1 MISDSVTSS
10 SMTFGLVTSNS
21 MTSTSAAMKQAEARV
36 GCAGSRFQLP
46 TPALIVDLDAFERN
60 VARMAQRAATAGLAL
75 RPHAKTHKS
84 ATIGRRQIEAGAVGL
99 CCVKLGEAEALA
111 QAGLRG
117 LLVTSPV
124 VGSDAAARAATLV
137 RADPDLLLAID
148 HGEQIKDLAIAAS
161 AAGVRLSLLI
171 DIDVGLGRT
180 GVTTPA
186 AAVALAGQIAGCPSL
201 RLAGVQG
208 YGGHWQHMVG
218 LAERRNAV
226 EGGMARLAATVD
238 ALRMGGYPV
247 PLITGGGTGTF
258 SADAALRVLN
268 EVQPGSYIF
277 MDNQYRDAL
286 GDDADGAFEQSLF
299 VQAQVISIN
308 AEEWVT
314 VDAGLKA
321 FATDGPVPRPA
332 GKRFA
337 NSRYFYFGDEHG
349 GLMRPSGGPPV
360 ALGERVE
367 LIPPHCDPTVD
378 RYDVM
383 FFVRGDVVVEIAAIE
398 AARRAQ

>member
-1 MISDSVTSS
+1 MLFTDEMRTHPTIT
-10 SMTFGLVTSNS
+10 
-21 MTSTSAAMKQAEARV
+21 KQAEARV
-36 GCAGSRFQLP
+36 GCAGSRFQVP
-46 TPALIVDLDAFERN
+46 TPALVVDLDAFERN
-60 VARMAQRAATAGLAL
+60 IGRMAQRAATAGLAL
-75 RPHAKTHKS
+75 RPHAKSHKS

-99 CCVKLGEAEALA
+99 CCVKLGEAEALSEG
-111 QAGLRG
+111 GLRG

-124 VGSDAAARAATLV
+124 VGSDAAARAAALARV
-137 RADPDLLLAID
+137 DPSLLLVAD
-148 HGEQIKDLAIAAS
+148 HREQIEALAVAAS
-161 AAGVRLSLLI
+161 TAKVCLSVLI

-186 AAVALAGQIAGCPSL
+186 AAVTLAEQIAGHPSL

-208 YGGHWQHMVG
+208 YGGHWQHTVG
-218 LAERRNAV
+218 ASERLKAV
-226 EGGMARLAATVD
+226 ESGMARLTAAVD
-238 ALRMGGYPV
+238 ALRDRAYQV
-247 PLITGGGTGTF
+247 PLVTGGGTGTF

-321 FATDGPVPRPA
+321 FATDGPVPRPTGKCFA
-332 GKRFA
+332 G
-337 NSRYFYFGDEHG
+337 SRYFYFGDEHG
-349 GLMRPSGGPPV
+349 GLTRPSQASPI

-367 LIPPHCDPTVD
+367 FIPPHCDPTVD

-383 FFVRGDVVVEIAAIE
+383 YFARRDVVVEIAPIE
-398 AARRAQ
+398 AARRSQ

>member
-1 MISDSVTSS
+1 MDRVVEIDAVNT
-10 SMTFGLVTSNS
+10 T
-21 MTSTSAAMKQAEARV
+21 AMKQAVARI
-36 GCAGSRFQLP
+36 GRAGSRFQIP
-46 TPALIVDLDAFERN
+46 TPALVVDLDAFERN
-60 VARMAQRAATAGLAL
+60 VARMAQRAAAAGLAL

-84 ATIGRRQIEAGAVGL
+84 ATIGRRQIKAGAVGL

-111 QAGLRG
+111 QAGVRR
-117 LLVTSPV
+117 LLITSPI
-124 VGSDAAARAATLV
+124 VGKDAAARAIALA
-137 RADPDLLLAID
+137 RLDPDLLLALD
-148 HGEQIKDLAIAAS
+148 HAEQVETVAAAAS
-161 AAGVRLSLLI
+161 AAAVQISVLV

-186 AAVALAGQIAGCPSL
+186 AAVALAGHISERPSL
-201 RLAGVQG
+201 HLAGVQG
-208 YGGHWQHMVG
+208 YGGHMQHVAG
-218 LAERRNAV
+218 ATERRKSV
-226 EGGMARLAATVD
+226 EDGMARLSAAVE
-238 ALRMGGYPV
+238 ALRKSGHPV
-247 PLITGGGTGTF
+247 PLVTGGGTGSF
-258 SADAALRVLN
+258 AADAALRVLN

-277 MDNQYRDAL
+277 MDSQYRDAL
-286 GDDADGAFEQSLF
+286 GNDADGAFEQSLF

-332 GKRFA
+332 GKRF
-337 NSRYFYFGDEHG
+337 SSLRYAYFGDEHG
-349 GLMRPSGGPPV
+349 KLTRPAEGPPV

-367 LIPPHCDPTVD
+367 FIPPHCDPTVD

-383 FFVRGDVVVEIAAIE
+383 FFVRGDVLVEIAPIE

>member
-1 MISDSVTSS
+1 
-10 SMTFGLVTSNS
+10 MTLSLPIT
-21 MTSTSAAMKQAEARV
+21 KQAEALV
-36 GCAGSRFQLP
+36 GCAGSRFQIP

-60 VARMAQRAATAGLAL
+60 LARMAQRAATAGLAL
-75 RPHAKTHKS
+75 RPHAKSHKS

-111 QAGLRG
+111 EAGLRR
-117 LLVTSPV
+117 LLITSPI
-124 VGSDAAARAATLV
+124 VGSHAAARAAALV
-137 RADPDLLLAID
+137 RIDPDLRLVVD
-148 HGEQIKDLAIAAS
+148 HEEQVEDLALAAS
-161 AAGVRLSLLI
+161 TSEVCISVLI

-186 AAVALAGQIAGCPSL
+186 AAVALAKKIAVHPSL

-208 YGGHWQHMVG
+208 YGGHWQHIVG

-226 EGGMARLAATVD
+226 EGGMARLAAAVD
-238 ALRMGGYPV
+238 ALRTGGYQV

-308 AEEWVT
+308 AKEWVT

-321 FATDGPVPRPA
+321 FATDGPVPRPT
-332 GKRFA
+332 GKRFGG
-337 NSRYFYFGDEHG
+337 SRYFYFGDEHG
-349 GLMRPSGGPPV
+349 GLTRPSGGSHV
-360 ALGERVE
+360 KLGERVE
-367 LIPPHCDPTVD
+367 FIPPHCDPTVD

-383 FFVRGDVVVEIAAIE
+383 FFVRGDVVIDIAPIE
-398 AARRAQ
+398 AARRSQ

>member
-1 MISDSVTSS
+1 M
-10 SMTFGLVTSNS
+10 
-21 MTSTSAAMKQAEARV
+21 
-36 GCAGSRFQLP
+36 
-46 TPALIVDLDAFERN
+46 AFKRN
-60 VARMAQRAATAGLAL
+60 LTRMAQRAAKAGLGL

-117 LLVTSPV
+117 LLITSPV
-124 VGSDAAARAATLV
+124 VGSDAAARAAALGSV
-137 RADPDLLLAID
+137 DPHLLMVVDHSQQID
-148 HGEQIKDLAIAAS
+148 SLS
-161 AAGVRLSLLI
+161 AAARAAGACLSVLI

-186 AAVALAGQIAGCPSL
+186 AAVAMAERIAGSPSL

-208 YGGHWQHMVG
+208 YGGHWQHIAG
-218 LAERRNAV
+218 LAERQKAV
-226 EGGMARLAATVD
+226 EGGMARLSAAVE
-238 ALRMGGYPV
+238 ALRAGGYSV

-308 AEEWVT
+308 AEEWIT
-314 VDAGLKA
+314 IDAGLKA
-321 FATDGPVPRPA
+321 FATDGPVPRPT
-332 GKRFA
+332 GKRFEG
-337 NSRYFYFGDEHG
+337 SRYFYFGDEHG
-349 GLMRPSGGPPV
+349 GLTRPLCTSPV

-383 FFVRGDVVVEIAAIE
+383 FFVSGDMVVEIAEIE
-398 AARRAQ
+398 AARRSQ

>member
-1 MISDSVTSS
+1 MLFTMPSPPIT
-10 SMTFGLVTSNS
+10 
-21 MTSTSAAMKQAEARV
+21 KQAEARV
-36 GCAGSRFQLP
+36 GCAGSRFQIP
-46 TPALIVDLDAFERN
+46 TPALVVDLDAFERN
-60 VARMAQRAATAGLAL
+60 IARMAQRAATAGLAL
-75 RPHAKTHKS
+75 RPHAKSHKS
-84 ATIGRRQIEAGAVGL
+84 ATIGRCQIKAGARGL

-111 QAGLRG
+111 AAGLRR
-117 LLVTSPV
+117 LLITSPI
-124 VGSDAAARAATLV
+124 VGGDAAARAAALV
-137 RADPDLLLAID
+137 RVDPDLLLVVD
-148 HGEQIKDLAIAAS
+148 HREQIETLAAAAS
-161 AAGVRLSLLI
+161 AAKVCLSVLI

-180 GVTTPA
+180 GVTKPV
-186 AAVALAGQIAGCPSL
+186 AAVALAEQIAGLPSL

-218 LAERRNAV
+218 VVERRNAV
-226 EGGMARLAATVD
+226 ETGMARLSAALD
-238 ALRMGGYPV
+238 ALSVGGYHV
-247 PLITGGGTGTF
+247 PLVTGGGTGTF

-286 GDDADGAFEQSLF
+286 GDDADGTFEQSLF

-332 GKRFA
+332 GLRFGG
-337 NSRYFYFGDEHG
+337 SRYFYFGDEHG
-349 GLMRPSGGPPV
+349 GLMRPADGPPV
-360 ALGERVE
+360 TLGERVE
-367 LIPPHCDPTVD
+367 FIPPHCDPTVD

-383 FFVRGDVVVEIAAIE
+383 YFVRGDVVVEIAPIE
-398 AARRAQ
+398 AARRSQ

>member
-1 MISDSVTSS
+1 
-10 SMTFGLVTSNS
+10 
-21 MTSTSAAMKQAEARV
+21 
-36 GCAGSRFQLP
+36 
-46 TPALIVDLDAFERN
+46 
-60 VARMAQRAATAGLAL
+60 MAQRAATAGLAL
-75 RPHAKTHKS
+75 RPHAKSHKS
-84 ATIGRRQIEAGAVGL
+84 AIIGRRQIEAGAVGL

-111 QAGLRG
+111 GAGLRQ
-117 LLVTSPV
+117 LLITSPV
-124 VGSDAAARAATLV
+124 VGSHAAARAAALV
-137 RADPDLLLAID
+137 RIDPDFLLVVD
-148 HGEQIKDLAIAAS
+148 HEEQVEDLALAAS
-161 AAGVRLSLLI
+161 AAEVCMSVLI

-186 AAVALAGQIAGCPSL
+186 AGVALARKIAAHPSL

-208 YGGHWQHMVG
+208 YGGHWQHIVG

-226 EGGMARLAATVD
+226 EDGMARLAAAVD
-238 ALRMGGYPV
+238 ALRTGGYQV

-308 AEEWVT
+308 AKEWVT

-321 FATDGPVPRPA
+321 FATDGPVPRPT
-332 GKRFA
+332 GKRFGG
-337 NSRYFYFGDEHG
+337 SHYFYFGDEHG
-349 GLMRPSGGPPV
+349 GLTRPSGGSPV
-360 ALGERVE
+360 KLGERVE
-367 LIPPHCDPTVD
+367 FVPPHCDPTVD
-378 RYDVM
+378 RYEVM
-383 FFVRGDVVVEIAAIE
+383 FFVRDDVVVEIASIE
-398 AARRAQ
+398 AARRSQ

>member
-1 MISDSVTSS
+1 
-10 SMTFGLVTSNS
+10 MTLSLNQV
-21 MTSTSAAMKQAEARV
+21 EARV
-36 GCAGSRFQLP
+36 GAGSRFQIP
-46 TPALIVDLDAFERN
+46 TPALVVDLDAFERN

-111 QAGLRG
+111 QAGVRH
-117 LLVTSPV
+117 LLITSPV
-124 VGSDAAARAATLV
+124 VGSDAAARAAALV
-137 RADPDLLLAID
+137 RVDPDLLLVAD
-148 HGEQIKDLAIAAS
+148 HGEQIESLAAAAE
-161 AAGVRLSLLI
+161 AAAVSLSVLI
-171 DIDVGLGRT
+171 DIDVGHGRT

-186 AAVALAGQIAGCPSL
+186 AAVALAERISGCPSL

-208 YGGHWQHMVG
+208 YGGHWQHIAG
-218 LAERRNAV
+218 LAERRKAV
-226 EGGMARLAATVD
+226 EGGTARLYEAVE
-238 ALRMGGYPV
+238 ALRAGGYNV

-258 SADAALRVLN
+258 SSDAALRVLN

-308 AEEWVT
+308 AEAWVT

-321 FATDGPVPRPA
+321 FATDGPVPRPT
-332 GKRFA
+332 GKRFGG
-337 NSRYFYFGDEHG
+337 SRYFYFGDEHG
-349 GLMRPSGGPPV
+349 GLMRPSGGSPV

-367 LIPPHCDPTVD
+367 FIPPHCDPTVD
-378 RYDVM
+378 RYEVM
-383 FFVRGDVVVEIAAIE
+383 FFVRGDAVVERARIE
-398 AARRAQ
+398 AARRSQ